1 MAELHVVT
9 ALVAKRAELSGDL
22 ERLYERRDAIKAHIA
37 NLDAVMEINYA
48 RYGVAS
54 PCKRASKG
62 RIKAPKRELPAI
74 SRTVRG
80 NGNPQIRPEHQQ

>member
-37 NLDAVMEINYA
+37 
-48 RYGVAS
+48 
-54 PCKRASKG
+54 KRAF
-62 RIKAPKRELPAI
+62 
-74 SRTVRG
+74 
-80 NGNPQIRPEHQQ
+80 N